1 MSELKVAIIV
11 LGIITLALIILL
23 LGDLLGH
30 KIGRR
35 RLAEISGVVLLVS
48 VVTFAIYAAIVLL

>member
-35 RLAEISGVVLLVS
+35 RLAEISGVVLL
-48 VVTFAIYAAIVLL
+48 AINRLP